1 MRIFDYEDM
10 DDDVVANK
18 FRKQKSNNQGS
29 AMAQNGTNS
38 RNGDF
43 FKNV

>member
-1 MRIFDYEDM
+1 MRIFEYEDM

-29 AMAQNGTNS
+29 AMAQNSSIN